1 MSIAAKDDVRV
12 RVIEAAAG
20 LLHDGG
26 AQAVT
31 TRAVAQLAGVQA
43 PAIYRLFGDKDGLVD
58 AVAEHVMTQW
68 VADKTAAAA
77 REDPDP
83 LTALRAGWVMQ
94 IEFGLANPELYA
106 LLNAPE
112 RRHRSPATSAGI
124 EILRRRV
131 HRLAADGHLR
141 VSEQRAVEMI
151 HAAGSGAVLTLLS
164 TPIDQRD
171 PGLADA
177 MYEAVV
183 AGITTT
189 APAAPASDRL
199 TIAVGFATVVPDLP
213 ALRDTE
219 RALLADWVD
228 RAIQHLQRGPE
239 PEGY

>member
-1 MSIAAKDDVRV
+1 VDFLRSFEGGQAHCR
-12 RVIEAAAG
+12 E
-20 LLHDGG
+20 LLD
-26 AQAVT
+26 
-31 TRAVAQLAGVQA
+31 
-43 PAIYRLFGDKDGLVD
+43 
-58 AVAEHVMTQW
+58 
-68 VADKTAAAA
+68 
-77 REDPDP
+77 
-83 LTALRAGWVMQ
+83 
-94 IEFGLANPELYA
+94 
-106 LLNAPE
+106 
-112 RRHRSPATSAGI
+112 RSPATSAGI

-131 HRLAADGHLR
+131 HRLAAGGHLR

-151 HAAGSGAVLTLLS
+151 HAAGSGAVLTLLA

-189 APAAPASDRL
+189 APAAPASDHL

-228 RAIQHLQRGPE
+228 RAIQHLQRSPE